1 VRTRITFWIL
11 LEPTS
16 VISNREKLELFLHEM
31 PPSPKSFQDS
41 MKDSQNILGIL
52 SIILMFVATN
62 ALVVMGTR
70 VITVTIG
77 RPTSNSIRLS

>member
-1 VRTRITFWIL
+1 M
-11 LEPTS
+11 
-16 VISNREKLELFLHEM
+16 KM